1 MYIHP
6 TYIEASVCVCV
17 CRAYL
22 WRMMDPCVTAMDA
35 AELTHFP
42 KCLARFL
49 FLVCVCVCHSI
60 PRLSTSTSIHVVNI
74 FWLGTLP
81 CTSAS
86 FTTFKSRPADTRE
99 RHWGKPYY
107 FSVGLQLSHSFHSRR
122 FLKEFRQHK
131 KKKRSKLDRLM
142 IPSPGMPKVQGKE
155 GAYLGEKDSTS
166 LLPMELR

>member
-1 MYIHP
+1 M
-6 TYIEASVCVCV
+6 CVR
-17 CRAYL
+17 RAYL

-49 FLVCVCVCHSI
+49 SLLCVCMCVCVCHWI

-86 FTTFKSRPADTRE
+86 FTTFKSRPTLE
-99 RHWGKPYY
+99 KETGGKPYY

-122 FLKEFRQHK
+122 FLKKFRQQK

-155 GAYLGEKDSTS
+155 EAYLGEKDSTS